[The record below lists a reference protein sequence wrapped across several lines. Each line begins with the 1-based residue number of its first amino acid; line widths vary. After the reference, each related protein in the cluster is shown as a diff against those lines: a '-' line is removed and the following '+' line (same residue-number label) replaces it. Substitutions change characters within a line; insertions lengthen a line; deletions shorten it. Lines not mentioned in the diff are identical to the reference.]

1 MLTNGVSEALRM
13 FKNPTSH
20 PHLKEYSQLT
30 VVLRA
35 LYAVHSYADVLNL
48 HRDLIHNRI
57 MLLVPNSAFDH
68 TFLFQLALYYET
80 TPIKCHCATCRL
92 RLLLV
97 RLYTKSTS
105 KLVA

>member
-1 MLTNGVSEALRM
+1 M

-30 VVLRA
+30 VVLHA

-48 HRDLIHNRI
+48 HSDLIHNRI
-57 MLLVPNSAFDH
+57 MLLVPNSACDH
-68 TFLFQLALYYET
+68 TSLFQLALYYET
-80 TPIKCHCATCRL
+80 TPIKCHCATRRL
-92 RLLLV
+92 HLLLV

>member
-1 MLTNGVSEALRM
+1 M

-48 HRDLIHNRI
+48 LRDLILNRI
-57 MLLVPNSAFDH
+57 MLLVPNSASDH

-80 TPIKCHCATCRL
+80 TPIKCHCATRRL
-92 RLLLV
+92 RLSLV
-97 RLYTKSTS
+97 RPYTKSTS